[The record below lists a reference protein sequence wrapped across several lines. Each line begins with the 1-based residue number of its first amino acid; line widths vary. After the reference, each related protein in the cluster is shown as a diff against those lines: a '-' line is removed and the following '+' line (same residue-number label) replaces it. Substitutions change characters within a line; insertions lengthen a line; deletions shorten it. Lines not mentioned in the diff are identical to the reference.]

1 MQQSIY
7 DFKMNSIEGTPVS
20 LEKYRGKVL
29 LLVNVA
35 SKCGFT
41 PQYAGLQTLYEAY
54 QAKGLE
60 VLGFPANNFLWQEP
74 GSDSQIS
81 QFCSLEYSV
90 TFPMFSKI
98 SVKGS
103 DQHPM
108 YAYLTDRKLNPE
120 YGGSIKWNFAKF
132 LINREGEIAN
142 RFGSRVEPKSKKL
155 ITAIE
160 ELL

>member
-7 DFKMNSIEGTPVS
+7 DFKMNSIDGTPVN
-20 LEKYRGKVL
+20 LEEYRGKVL

-41 PQYAGLQTLYEAY
+41 PQYAGLQELYESY
-54 QAKGLE
+54 QGKGLE
-60 VLGFPANNFLWQEP
+60 ILGFPANNFLWQEP
-74 GSDSQIS
+74 GSDKEIS
-81 QFCSLEYSV
+81 QFCNLEYGV

-103 DQHPM
+103 DQHPL
-108 YAYLTDRKLNPE
+108 YAYLTDRKMNPDFS
-120 YGGSIKWNFAKF
+120 GSVKWNFAKF
-132 LINREGEIAN
+132 LINRDGEVTN

-155 ITAIE
+155 IAAIE